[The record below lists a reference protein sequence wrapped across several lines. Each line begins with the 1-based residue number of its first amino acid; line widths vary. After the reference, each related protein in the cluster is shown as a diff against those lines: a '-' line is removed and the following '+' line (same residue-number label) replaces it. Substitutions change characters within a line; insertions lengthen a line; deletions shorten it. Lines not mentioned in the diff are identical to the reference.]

1 MILTFGQ
8 LYFLFLTL
16 LQRASYLFLLAI
28 LTVKRVANMYSMN
41 APLFL
46 EMVLHLWFVPVFW
59 FSVGIQIFGVFYA
72 HHWSCDTQLKLTV
85 LPLLFMGHFWWEG
98 NLYYIWNFQIIWGWA
113 GHFKAGHFGI
123 SFSLQPF
130 IYLPK
135 ADFVSLT
142 EILTCAVN
150 IQIVVLLPIFLSCG
164 SRPPLV
170 ASHLFVA
177 VLHCVLLLWV
187 SSSNST

>member
-1 MILTFGQ
+1 MH
-8 LYFLFLTL
+8 
-16 LQRASYLFLLAI
+16 
-28 LTVKRVANMYSMN
+28 SMN

-72 HHWSCDTQLKLTV
+72 HHWSCDTQLKLFYQCCLSDTSDGKGIYTTFEIFT
-85 LPLLFMGHFWWEG
+85 L
-98 NLYYIWNFQIIWGWA
+98 IWGWA

-123 SFSLQPF
+123 AFSLQPF

-177 VLHCVLLLWV
+177 VLHFVLLLWV
-187 SSSNST
+187 SSSNSI